1 MHAYIWAQGDD
12 VWDLVLEG
20 YVAPT
25 KTERTIEKRK
35 IETKDGVEEK
45 DVGVSEFQIP
55 KPKIEWT
62 TEEKAMSV
70 YNQKGIHAIFDVV
83 SSEQFAHIRNCQTSM
98 EAWDNLMIVHEGN
111 NKVKKSKLQRLTSQF
126 EKLEMPYVEFYE
138 KIIGIVNSCASLGK
152 VKLEVDVVEKILR
165 SLPVRLHPKKT
176 AIEEARDIDTF
187 SLADLSGALQTYES
201 ELCPIKKANLVL
213 KVIKEEDDD
222 CNEIDP
228 KQLALITRHFQK
240 LLKKQNSKGSGSSTR
255 SPINKTSKDGSQ
267 RFIPKSEGRKCYACS
282 GYGHEDK
289 ECANTISKQKEEKKA
304 MKASYNSWS
313 DSESNMFE
321 VEEEEIAFV
330 ALENNDEYDDSYEED
345 VVIEETRER
354 YKELYLNFDKVKK
367 QNDGLKIK
375 VSKKKDEWQR
385 TETSLR
391 SQVNNLLAERDLLKE
406 KLKEAEKK
414 LHRLII

>member
-1 MHAYIWAQGDD
+1 M
-12 VWDLVLEG
+12 G
-20 YVAPT
+20 YSGWNHIMGLLHILLSST
-25 KTERTIEKRK
+25 MKTMENGKLGCRPI
-35 IETKDGVEEK
+35 
-45 DVGVSEFQIP
+45 SEH
-55 KPKIEWT
+55 KE
-62 TEEKAMSV
+62 
-70 YNQKGIHAIFDVV
+70 
-83 SSEQFAHIRNCQTSM
+83 
-98 EAWDNLMIVHEGN
+98 MI
-111 NKVKKSKLQRLTSQF
+111 
-126 EKLEMPYVEFYE
+126 
-138 KIIGIVNSCASLGK
+138 
-152 VKLEVDVVEKILR
+152 
-165 SLPVRLHPKKT
+165 LHPKKT
-176 AIEEARDIDTF
+176 AIEEARDIDTL
-187 SLADLSGALQTYES
+187 SLADLSGALQTYEL
-201 ELCPIKKANLVL
+201 ELRPVKKANMNLAL

-222 CNEIDP
+222 CNEIDM

>member
-1 MHAYIWAQGDD
+1 
-12 VWDLVLEG
+12 
-20 YVAPT
+20 
-25 KTERTIEKRK
+25 
-35 IETKDGVEEK
+35 
-45 DVGVSEFQIP
+45 
-55 KPKIEWT
+55 
-62 TEEKAMSV
+62 
-70 YNQKGIHAIFDVV
+70 
-83 SSEQFAHIRNCQTSM
+83 
-98 EAWDNLMIVHEGN
+98 MIVHEGN
-111 NKVKKSKLQRLTSQF
+111 NKVRKSKLQRLISQF
-126 EKLEMPYVEFYE
+126 EKLEMGEEEPYVEFYE

-152 VKLEVDVVEKILR
+152 VIPEV
-165 SLPVRLHPKKT
+165 KKN
-176 AIEEARDIDTF
+176 AIEEARDIDTL
-187 SLADLSGALQTYES
+187 SLADLSGALQTHES
-201 ELCPIKKANLVL
+201 ELRPVKKANKNLAL

-282 GYGHEDK
+282 GYEHEAK

-313 DSESNMFE
+313 DSESDMSE

-345 VVIEETRER
+345 VDIEETRER

-375 VSKKKDEWQR
+375 VQKKK
-385 TETSLR
+385 
-391 SQVNNLLAERDLLKE
+391 KG
-406 KLKEAEKK
+406 
-414 LHRLII
+414 

>member
-111 NKVKKSKLQRLTSQF
+111 NKVRKSKLQRLTSQF

-187 SLADLSGALQTYES
+187 SLADLTLSACLKDKWYFDSGCSRHIGDKNWFESFVDMKVSGSVTFGEGLSTNLLSISQLCDEFGEVKFNTKNCIVSDLSGKQVQCQSTTLVVKYILVLVDDFSRAYRVYNHRTKIVMESINVVIDDCKTYEPFG
-201 ELCPIKKANLVL
+201 ECVN
-213 KVIKEEDDD
+213 
-222 CNEIDP
+222 
-228 KQLALITRHFQK
+228 ITVPQI
-240 LLKKQNSKGSGSSTR
+240 L
-255 SPINKTSKDGSQ
+255 
-267 RFIPKSEGRKCYACS
+267 
-282 GYGHEDK
+282 
-289 ECANTISKQKEEKKA
+289 
-304 MKASYNSWS
+304 
-313 DSESNMFE
+313 SN
-321 VEEEEIAFV
+321 V
-330 ALENNDEYDDSYEED
+330 
-345 VVIEETRER
+345 
-354 YKELYLNFDKVKK
+354 
-367 QNDGLKIK
+367 
-375 VSKKKDEWQR
+375 
-385 TETSLR
+385 
-391 SQVNNLLAERDLLKE
+391 
-406 KLKEAEKK
+406 KEASTTD
-414 LHRLII
+414 HSDIDIQDHIATTI